1 MIFGI
6 HKGNTYKNNRKNEFG
21 RQKLIAS
28 ILICSLFTSVL
39 IGVIVISNSVRTAG
53 KDAMTMMQLTG
64 QKKTEEINSTIQK
77 IEQSVDTLSE
87 VAMSN
92 FDYDSFRQNKDYADT
107 YTETVQ
113 QAVLDFANHT
123 NGAVTAYLRY
133 NPDYS
138 NPTSGVFAQRQSV
151 DSELQCLTPTD
162 FSMYDESDVEH
173 VGWYYLPVQAKKA
186 IWMSPY
192 MNENINI
199 YMISYVVPLFAE
211 DGTSI
216 GIVGMDIDFS
226 QITDLVDETKV
237 YQSGYAF
244 LTDAS
249 AAVMYHKN
257 ADEGTKLSDLDSS
270 LSKSADFIGDDGN
283 QGKTMDYSY
292 KNVNKKF
299 AFYNLDNG
307 MKLVLTAPVSE
318 IYSEAYGLAK
328 MIILAMIV
336 AFILSAVIG
345 IVMGTGLTK
354 PIRQLTSV
362 IEQTAALDF
371 RPTEAGAKLQ
381 KQKDEI
387 GDMATKIHDMRKK
400 LRAMMEN
407 LQQTQ
412 QVLETN
418 TGNLNQLMK
427 QNSAYAEDNSA
438 ATQELAAGMEETSA
452 NAAHIVENVGIMR
465 ESSDNIQRLA
475 EDGEKNSGQIQERAG
490 EMERISTESRHKT
503 DQMYAVMKQ
512 KTDAA
517 VEQAKSVQKINA
529 LTDNIKQISSQTNLL
544 ALNAN
549 IEAARAG
556 EAGRGFAVV
565 ASEIGDLATQTLDTV
580 STIDEIV
587 GEVNSSVSNMTE
599 CLTTIMEFL
608 EQTVLGDY
616 EHFAQV
622 GEQYHADADTFQQIM
637 QQTKEAVDAL
647 EQHIGE
653 ISSTVSE
660 INSMVEQSTDGISG
674 IAEKSGST
682 QNLVTEGYDKL
693 QECTQSVNVIRD
705 FVAQFHL
712 D

>member
-1 MIFGI
+1 
-6 HKGNTYKNNRKNEFG
+6 
-21 RQKLIAS
+21 
-28 ILICSLFTSVL
+28 
-39 IGVIVISNSVRTAG
+39 
-53 KDAMTMMQLTG
+53 
-64 QKKTEEINSTIQK
+64 
-77 IEQSVDTLSE
+77 
-87 VAMSN
+87 MSN
-92 FDYDSFRQNKDYADT
+92 FDYDSFRQSKDYADT

-113 QAVLDFANHT
+113 QAVLDFANHA
-123 NGAVTAYLRY
+123 NGAVTVYLRY
-133 NPDYS
+133 NPNYS

-173 VGWYYLPVQAKKA
+173 VGWYYLPVQAKEA

-318 IYSEAYGLAK
+318 IYAEAYGLAK
-328 MIILAMIV
+328 LIIIAMIV
-336 AFILSAVIG
+336 AFVLSAVIG
-345 IVMGTGLTK
+345 VIIGTGMTR
-354 PIRQLTSV
+354 PIRQLTAV
-362 IEQTAALDF
+362 IDQTAKLDF
-371 RPTEAGAKLQ
+371 RPTKEGGKLR

-387 GDMATKIHDMRKK
+387 GNMATKIHIMRKK
-400 LRAMMEN
+400 LREMMGD

-412 QVLETN
+412 QVLESN
-418 TGNLNQLMK
+418 AEDLNHLMK

-438 ATQELAAGMEETSA
+438 ATQKLAAGMEETSA

>member
-1 MIFGI
+1 M
-6 HKGNTYKNNRKNEFG
+6 
-21 RQKLIAS
+21 
-28 ILICSLFTSVL
+28 
-39 IGVIVISNSVRTAG
+39 
-53 KDAMTMMQLTG
+53 
-64 QKKTEEINSTIQK
+64 
-77 IEQSVDTLSE
+77 DTLSE

-92 FDYDSFRQNKDYADT
+92 FDYDSFRQSKDYADT

-133 NPDYS
+133 NPNYS

-173 VGWYYLPVQAKKA
+173 VGWYYLPVQAKEA

-307 MKLVLTAPVSE
+307 MKLVLSAPVSE
-318 IYSEAYGLAK
+318 IYAEAYGLAK
-328 MIILAMIV
+328 LIIIAMVV
-336 AFILSAVIG
+336 AFVLSAVIG
-345 IVMGTGLTK
+345 VIIDTGMTR
-354 PIRQLTSV
+354 PIRQLTAV
-362 IEQTAALDF
+362 IEQTAKLDF
-371 RPTEAGAKLQ
+371 RPTKEGGKLR

-387 GDMATKIHDMRKK
+387 GNMATKIHIMRKK
-400 LRAMMEN
+400 LREMMRD

-412 QVLETN
+412 QVLESN
-418 TGNLNQLMK
+418 AEDLNHLMK

>member
-1 MIFGI
+1 M
-6 HKGNTYKNNRKNEFG
+6 KSVRT
-21 RQKLIAS
+21 KLIVS

-39 IGVIVISNSVRTAG
+39 IGVIAISNSVRTAG
-53 KDAMTMMQLTG
+53 KDAMTMMKLTG
-64 QKKTEEINSTIQK
+64 QKKTEDINSTIQK

-92 FDYDSFRQNKDYADT
+92 FDYDSFRQSKDYADT

-123 NGAVTAYLRY
+123 NGAVTVYLRY
-133 NPDYS
+133 NPNYS

-173 VGWYYLPVQAKKA
+173 VGWYYLPVQAKEA

-257 ADEGTKLSDLDSS
+257 ADEGTKLSNLDSS

-283 QGKTMDYSY
+283 QGKTMDYTY

-318 IYSEAYGLAK
+318 IYAEAYGLAK
-328 MIILAMIV
+328 LIMIAMIV
-336 AFILSAVIG
+336 AFVLSAVIG
-345 IVMGTGLTK
+345 VIIGTGMTR
-354 PIRQLTSV
+354 PIRQLTAV
-362 IEQTAALDF
+362 IEQTAELDF
-371 RPTEAGAKLQ
+371 RPTKEGGKLR

-387 GDMATKIHDMRKK
+387 GNMATKIHLMRKK
-400 LRAMMEN
+400 LREMMGD

-412 QVLETN
+412 QVLE
-418 TGNLNQLMK
+418 GNAEDLNHLMK

-438 ATQELAAGMEETSA
+438 ATQNLAAGMEETSA
-452 NAAHIVENVGIMR
+452 NAAHIVESVGIMR

>member
-1 MIFGI
+1 M
-6 HKGNTYKNNRKNEFG
+6 
-21 RQKLIAS
+21 
-28 ILICSLFTSVL
+28 
-39 IGVIVISNSVRTAG
+39 
-53 KDAMTMMQLTG
+53 
-64 QKKTEEINSTIQK
+64 
-77 IEQSVDTLSE
+77 DTLSE

-92 FDYDSFRQNKDYADT
+92 FDYDSFRQSKDYADT

-123 NGAVTAYLRY
+123 NGAVTVYLRY
-133 NPDYS
+133 NPNYS

-173 VGWYYLPVQAKKA
+173 VGWYYLPVQAKEA

-318 IYSEAYGLAK
+318 IYAEAYGLAK
-328 MIILAMIV
+328 LIIIAMIV
-336 AFILSAVIG
+336 AFVLSAVIG
-345 IVMGTGLTK
+345 VIIGTGMTR
-354 PIRQLTSV
+354 PIRQLTAV
-362 IEQTAALDF
+362 IEQTAELDF
-371 RPTEAGAKLQ
+371 RPTKEGGKLR

-387 GDMATKIHDMRKK
+387 GNMATKIHIMRKK
-400 LRAMMEN
+400 LREMMGD

-412 QVLETN
+412 QVLESN
-418 TGNLNQLMK
+418 AEDLNHLMK

-587 GEVNSSVSNMTE
+587 GEVNSSISNMTE

>member
-1 MIFGI
+1 M
-6 HKGNTYKNNRKNEFG
+6 KSVRA
-21 RQKLIAS
+21 KLIAS

-39 IGVIVISNSVRTAG
+39 IGVLVISNSARTAG
-53 KDAMTMMQLTG
+53 KDAMTKMQLTG
-64 QKKTEEINSTIQK
+64 QKKAEEINSTIQK

-92 FDYDSFRQNKDYADT
+92 FDYDSFRQSKDYADT

-123 NGAVTAYLRY
+123 NGAVTVYLRY
-133 NPDYS
+133 NPNYS

-173 VGWYYLPVQAKKA
+173 VGWYYLPVQAKEA

-226 QITDLVDETKV
+226 QITDLVDETTV

-249 AAVMYHKN
+249 GSIMHHKN
-257 ADEGTKLSDLDSS
+257 VDEGTVITDLDSS
-270 LSKSADFIGDDGN
+270 LKKGADFLAEDGN
-283 QGKTMDYSY
+283 QGKTLEYTY
-292 KNVNKKF
+292 KNVDKKL

-371 RPTEAGAKLQ
+371 RPTEAGVKLR

>member
-1 MIFGI
+1 
-6 HKGNTYKNNRKNEFG
+6 
-21 RQKLIAS
+21 
-28 ILICSLFTSVL
+28 
-39 IGVIVISNSVRTAG
+39 
-53 KDAMTMMQLTG
+53 
-64 QKKTEEINSTIQK
+64 
-77 IEQSVDTLSE
+77 
-87 VAMSN
+87 MSN
-92 FDYDSFRQNKDYADT
+92 FDYDSFRQSKDYADT

-371 RPTEAGAKLQ
+371 RPTEAGAKLR

>member
-1 MIFGI
+1 M
-6 HKGNTYKNNRKNEFG
+6 
-21 RQKLIAS
+21 
-28 ILICSLFTSVL
+28 
-39 IGVIVISNSVRTAG
+39 
-53 KDAMTMMQLTG
+53 
-64 QKKTEEINSTIQK
+64 
-77 IEQSVDTLSE
+77 DTLSE

-92 FDYDSFRQNKDYADT
+92 FDYDSFRQSKDYADT

-371 RPTEAGAKLQ
+371 RPTEAGAKLR

>member
-1 MIFGI
+1 M
-6 HKGNTYKNNRKNEFG
+6 
-21 RQKLIAS
+21 
-28 ILICSLFTSVL
+28 
-39 IGVIVISNSVRTAG
+39 
-53 KDAMTMMQLTG
+53 
-64 QKKTEEINSTIQK
+64 
-77 IEQSVDTLSE
+77 DTLSE

-92 FDYDSFRQNKDYADT
+92 FDYDSFRQSKDYADT

-133 NPDYS
+133 NPNYS

-173 VGWYYLPVQAKKA
+173 VGWYYLPVQAKEA

-307 MKLVLTAPVSE
+307 MKLVLSAPVSE
-318 IYSEAYGLAK
+318 IYAEAYGLAK
-328 MIILAMIV
+328 LIIIAMVV
-336 AFILSAVIG
+336 AFVLSAVIG
-345 IVMGTGLTK
+345 VIIGTGMTR
-354 PIRQLTSV
+354 PIRQLTAV
-362 IEQTAALDF
+362 IEQTAKLDF
-371 RPTEAGAKLQ
+371 RPTKEGSKLR

-387 GDMATKIHDMRKK
+387 GNMATKIHIMRKK
-400 LRAMMEN
+400 LREMMRD

-412 QVLETN
+412 QVLESN
-418 TGNLNQLMK
+418 AEDLNHLMK

>member
-1 MIFGI
+1 M
-6 HKGNTYKNNRKNEFG
+6 KSVRA
-21 RQKLIAS
+21 KLIAS

-39 IGVIVISNSVRTAG
+39 IGVLVISNSARTAG
-53 KDAMTMMQLTG
+53 KDAMTKMQLTG
-64 QKKTEEINSTIQK
+64 QKKAEEINSTIQK

-92 FDYDSFRQNKDYADT
+92 FDYDSFRQSKDYADT

-123 NGAVTAYLRY
+123 NGAVTVYLRY
-133 NPDYS
+133 NPNYS
-138 NPTSGVFAQRQSV
+138 NPTSGIFAQRQSL
-151 DSELQCLTPTD
+151 DSDLQCLTPTD

-173 VGWYYLPVQAKKA
+173 VGWYYLPVQAKEA

-192 MNENINI
+192 MNENVNI

-216 GIVGMDIDFS
+216 GVVGMDIDFS
-226 QITDLVDETKV
+226 QITDLVDETTV

-249 AAVMYHKN
+249 GSIMHHKN
-257 ADEGTKLSDLDSS
+257 VDEGTVITDLDSS
-270 LSKSADFIGDDGN
+270 LKKGADFLAEDGN
-283 QGKTMDYSY
+283 QGKTLEYTY
-292 KNVNKKF
+292 KNVDKKL

-371 RPTEAGAKLQ
+371 RPTEAGAKLR

-452 NAAHIVENVGIMR
+452 NAAHIVENVGIMK
-465 ESSDNIQRLA
+465 ESSDNIQKLA
-475 EDGEKNSGQIQERAG
+475 EDGEKNSGQIQECAG
-490 EMERISTESRHKT
+490 EMERISTESRRKT

-705 FVAQFHL
+705 FVTQFHL

>member
-1 MIFGI
+1 M
-6 HKGNTYKNNRKNEFG
+6 
-21 RQKLIAS
+21 
-28 ILICSLFTSVL
+28 
-39 IGVIVISNSVRTAG
+39 
-53 KDAMTMMQLTG
+53 
-64 QKKTEEINSTIQK
+64 
-77 IEQSVDTLSE
+77 DTLSE

-92 FDYDSFRQNKDYADT
+92 FDYDSFRQSKDYADT

-133 NPDYS
+133 NPNYS

-173 VGWYYLPVQAKKA
+173 VGWYYLPVQAKEA

-307 MKLVLTAPVSE
+307 MKLVLSAPVSE
-318 IYSEAYGLAK
+318 IYAEAYGLAK
-328 MIILAMIV
+328 LIIIAMVV
-336 AFILSAVIG
+336 AFVLSAVIG
-345 IVMGTGLTK
+345 VIIGTGMTR
-354 PIRQLTSV
+354 PIRQLTAV
-362 IEQTAALDF
+362 IEQTAKLDF
-371 RPTEAGAKLQ
+371 RPTKEGSKLR

-387 GDMATKIHDMRKK
+387 GNMATKIHIMRKK
-400 LRAMMEN
+400 LREMMRD

-412 QVLETN
+412 QVLESN
-418 TGNLNQLMK
+418 AEDLNHLMK

-490 EMERISTESRHKT
+490 EMERISTESRSKT
-503 DQMYAVMKQ
+503 DEMYAVMKQ

-622 GEQYHADADTFQQIM
+622 GEQYHADAGTFQQIM

>member
-1 MIFGI
+1 
-6 HKGNTYKNNRKNEFG
+6 
-21 RQKLIAS
+21 
-28 ILICSLFTSVL
+28 
-39 IGVIVISNSVRTAG
+39 
-53 KDAMTMMQLTG
+53 MQLTG

-92 FDYDSFRQNKDYADT
+92 FDYYSFRQSKDYADT

-123 NGAVTAYLRY
+123 NGAVTVYLRY
-133 NPDYS
+133 NPNYS

-173 VGWYYLPVQAKKA
+173 VGWYYLPVQAKEA

-257 ADEGTKLSDLDSS
+257 ADEGTKLSNLDSS

-318 IYSEAYGLAK
+318 IYAEAYGLAK
-328 MIILAMIV
+328 LIIIAMIV
-336 AFILSAVIG
+336 AFVLSAVIG
-345 IVMGTGLTK
+345 VIIGTGMTR
-354 PIRQLTSV
+354 PIRQLTAV
-362 IEQTAALDF
+362 IDQTAELDF
-371 RPTEAGAKLQ
+371 RSTKEGGKLR

-387 GDMATKIHDMRKK
+387 GNMATKIHIMRKK
-400 LRAMMEN
+400 LREMMGD

-412 QVLETN
+412 QVLE
-418 TGNLNQLMK
+418 GNAEDLNHLMK

-647 EQHIGE
+647 EQQIGE

>member
-1 MIFGI
+1 
-6 HKGNTYKNNRKNEFG
+6 
-21 RQKLIAS
+21 
-28 ILICSLFTSVL
+28 
-39 IGVIVISNSVRTAG
+39 
-53 KDAMTMMQLTG
+53 
-64 QKKTEEINSTIQK
+64 
-77 IEQSVDTLSE
+77 
-87 VAMSN
+87 
-92 FDYDSFRQNKDYADT
+92 
-107 YTETVQ
+107 
-113 QAVLDFANHT
+113 
-123 NGAVTAYLRY
+123 
-133 NPDYS
+133 
-138 NPTSGVFAQRQSV
+138 
-151 DSELQCLTPTD
+151 
-162 FSMYDESDVEH
+162 MYDESDVEH
-173 VGWYYLPVQAKKA
+173 VGWYYLPVQAKEA

-371 RPTEAGAKLQ
+371 RPTEAGAKLR

-452 NAAHIVENVGIMR
+452 NAAHIVENVGIMK
-465 ESSDNIQRLA
+465 ESSDNIQKLA

-653 ISSTVSE
+653 ISSTVSD

>member
-1 MIFGI
+1 MDVVALGELLIDFTENGVSGQ
-6 HKGNTYKNNRKNEFG
+6 GNP
-21 RQKLIAS
+21 
-28 ILICSLFTSVL
+28 LFEANPGGAPCNVL
-39 IGVIVISNSVRTAG
+39 AMLSRLGHRTAFIG
-53 KDAMTMMQLTG
+53 KVGNDFFGKQLEDAITEVGIDAAGLLKDDKVHTTLALVHTYSDGDRDFSFYRNPGADMML
-64 QKKTEEINSTIQK
+64 TEEELPEEIIRGAK
-77 IEQSVDTLSE
+77 IFHFGTLS
-87 VAMSN
+87 M
-92 FDYDSFRQNKDYADT
+92 T
-107 YTETVQ
+107 
-113 QAVLDFANHT
+113 H
-123 NGAVTAYLRY
+123 
-133 NPDYS
+133 P
-138 NPTSGVFAQRQSV
+138 GVRAA
-151 DSELQCLTPTD
+151 T
-162 FSMYDESDVEH
+162 
-173 VGWYYLPVQAKKA
+173 KKA
-186 IWMSPY
+186 I
-192 MNENINI
+192 
-199 YMISYVVPLFAE
+199 
-211 DGTSI
+211 
-216 GIVGMDIDFS
+216 
-226 QITDLVDETKV
+226 
-237 YQSGYAF
+237 
-244 LTDAS
+244 
-249 AAVMYHKN
+249 AV
-257 ADEGTKLSDLDSS
+257 
-270 LSKSADFIGDDGN
+270 
-283 QGKTMDYSY
+283 
-292 KNVNKKF
+292 
-299 AFYNLDNG
+299 
-307 MKLVLTAPVSE
+307 
-318 IYSEAYGLAK
+318 AK
-328 MIILAMIV
+328 
-336 AFILSAVIG
+336 
-345 IVMGTGLTK
+345 
-354 PIRQLTSV
+354 
-362 IEQTAALDF
+362 
-371 RPTEAGAKLQ
+371 EAGALISFDPNIRKPLWDSMEDAREQ
-381 KQKDEI
+381 VLYGLGQCDILKISDNEI
-387 GDMATKIHDMRKK
+387 QWLTGKEDYTDGVRWIRERYPVPLILVSMGKEGS
-400 LRAMMEN
+400 RAMMEN

-565 ASEIGDLATQTLDTV
+565 ASEIGDLAPQTLDTV

>member
-1 MIFGI
+1 M
-6 HKGNTYKNNRKNEFG
+6 
-21 RQKLIAS
+21 
-28 ILICSLFTSVL
+28 
-39 IGVIVISNSVRTAG
+39 
-53 KDAMTMMQLTG
+53 
-64 QKKTEEINSTIQK
+64 
-77 IEQSVDTLSE
+77 DTLSE

-92 FDYDSFRQNKDYADT
+92 FDYDSFRQSKDYADT

-133 NPDYS
+133 NPNYS

-173 VGWYYLPVQAKKA
+173 VGWYYLPVQAKEA

-307 MKLVLTAPVSE
+307 MKLVLSAPVSE
-318 IYSEAYGLAK
+318 IYAEAYGLAK
-328 MIILAMIV
+328 LIIIAMVV
-336 AFILSAVIG
+336 AFVLSAVIG
-345 IVMGTGLTK
+345 VIIGTGMTR
-354 PIRQLTSV
+354 PIRQLTAV
-362 IEQTAALDF
+362 IEQTAELDF
-371 RPTEAGAKLQ
+371 RPTKEGGKLR

-387 GDMATKIHDMRKK
+387 GNMATKIHIMRKK
-400 LRAMMEN
+400 LREMMGD

-412 QVLETN
+412 QVLESN
-418 TGNLNQLMK
+418 AEDLNHLMK

-475 EDGEKNSGQIQERAG
+475 EDGEKNSGQIQDRAG

-705 FVAQFHL
+705 FVTQFHL

>member
-1 MIFGI
+1 M
-6 HKGNTYKNNRKNEFG
+6 
-21 RQKLIAS
+21 
-28 ILICSLFTSVL
+28 
-39 IGVIVISNSVRTAG
+39 
-53 KDAMTMMQLTG
+53 
-64 QKKTEEINSTIQK
+64 
-77 IEQSVDTLSE
+77 DTLSE

-92 FDYDSFRQNKDYADT
+92 FDYDSFRQSKDYADT

-173 VGWYYLPVQAKKA
+173 VGWYYLPVQAKEA

-318 IYSEAYGLAK
+318 IYAEAYGLAK
-328 MIILAMIV
+328 LIIIAMIV
-336 AFILSAVIG
+336 AFVLSAVIG
-345 IVMGTGLTK
+345 VIIGTGMTR
-354 PIRQLTSV
+354 PIRQLTAV
-362 IEQTAALDF
+362 IEQTAKLDF
-371 RPTEAGAKLQ
+371 RPTKEGGKLR

-387 GDMATKIHDMRKK
+387 GNMATKIHIMRKK
-400 LRAMMEN
+400 LREMMGD

-412 QVLETN
+412 QVLESN
-418 TGNLNQLMK
+418 AEDLNHLMK

-565 ASEIGDLATQTLDTV
+565 ASEIGDLATQTLDIV

>member
-1 MIFGI
+1 
-6 HKGNTYKNNRKNEFG
+6 
-21 RQKLIAS
+21 
-28 ILICSLFTSVL
+28 
-39 IGVIVISNSVRTAG
+39 
-53 KDAMTMMQLTG
+53 MQLTG
-64 QKKTEEINSTIQK
+64 QKKAEEINSTIQK

-92 FDYDSFRQNKDYADT
+92 FDYDSFRQSKDYADT

-123 NGAVTAYLRY
+123 NGAVTVYLRY
-133 NPDYS
+133 NPNYS
-138 NPTSGVFAQRQSV
+138 NPTSGIFAQRQSL
-151 DSELQCLTPTD
+151 DSDLQCLTPTD

-173 VGWYYLPVQAKKA
+173 VGWYYLPVQAKEA

-192 MNENINI
+192 MNENVNI

-216 GIVGMDIDFS
+216 GVVGMDIDFS
-226 QITDLVDETKV
+226 QITDLVDETTV

-244 LTDAS
+244 LTDAFGS
-249 AAVMYHKN
+249 IMHHKN
-257 ADEGTKLSDLDSS
+257 VDEGTVITDLDSS
-270 LSKSADFIGDDGN
+270 LKKGADFLAEDGN
-283 QGKTMDYSY
+283 QGKTLEYTY
-292 KNVNKKF
+292 KNVDKKL

-371 RPTEAGAKLQ
+371 RPTEAGAKLR

-490 EMERISTESRHKT
+490 EMERISTESRSKT
-503 DQMYAVMKQ
+503 DEMYAVMKQ

>member
-1 MIFGI
+1 M
-6 HKGNTYKNNRKNEFG
+6 
-21 RQKLIAS
+21 
-28 ILICSLFTSVL
+28 
-39 IGVIVISNSVRTAG
+39 
-53 KDAMTMMQLTG
+53 
-64 QKKTEEINSTIQK
+64 
-77 IEQSVDTLSE
+77 DTLSE

-92 FDYDSFRQNKDYADT
+92 FDYDSFRQSKDYADT

-113 QAVLDFANHT
+113 QAVLDFANHA
-123 NGAVTAYLRY
+123 NGAVTVYLRY
-133 NPDYS
+133 NPNYS

-173 VGWYYLPVQAKKA
+173 VGWYYLPVQAKEA

-318 IYSEAYGLAK
+318 IYAEAYGLAK
-328 MIILAMIV
+328 LIIIAMIV
-336 AFILSAVIG
+336 AFVLSAVIG
-345 IVMGTGLTK
+345 VIIGTGMTR
-354 PIRQLTSV
+354 PIRQLTAV
-362 IEQTAALDF
+362 IEQTAKLDF
-371 RPTEAGAKLQ
+371 RPTKEGGKLR

-387 GDMATKIHDMRKK
+387 GNMATKIHIMRKK
-400 LRAMMEN
+400 LREMMGD

-412 QVLETN
+412 QVLESN
-418 TGNLNQLMK
+418 AEDLNHLMK

-438 ATQELAAGMEETSA
+438 ATQKLAAGMEETSA

-512 KTDAA
+512 KTDVA

-556 EAGRGFAVV
+556 EAGRGFEVV

>member
-1 MIFGI
+1 M
-6 HKGNTYKNNRKNEFG
+6 KSVRT
-21 RQKLIAS
+21 KLIAS

-39 IGVIVISNSVRTAG
+39 IGVIAISNSVRIAR

-92 FDYDSFRQNKDYADT
+92 FDYDSFRQSKDYADT

-123 NGAVTAYLRY
+123 KGAVTAYLRY
-133 NPDYS
+133 NPNYS

-173 VGWYYLPVQAKKA
+173 VGWYYLPVQAKEA

-257 ADEGTKLSDLDSS
+257 ADDGTKLSDLDSS

-299 AFYNLDNG
+299 AFYNLENG

-318 IYSEAYGLAK
+318 IYAEAYGLAK
-328 MIILAMIV
+328 LIIIAMIV
-336 AFILSAVIG
+336 AFVLSAVIG
-345 IVMGTGLTK
+345 VIIGTGMTR
-354 PIRQLTSV
+354 PIRQLTAV
-362 IEQTAALDF
+362 IEQTAELNF
-371 RPTEAGAKLQ
+371 RPTKEGGKLR

-387 GDMATKIHDMRKK
+387 GNMATKIHIMRK
-400 LRAMMEN
+400 RFREMMGD

-412 QVLETN
+412 QVLE
-418 TGNLNQLMK
+418 GNAEDLNHLMK

-452 NAAHIVENVGIMR
+452 NTAHIVESVGIMR

-705 FVAQFHL
+705 FITQFHF

>member
-1 MIFGI
+1 M
-6 HKGNTYKNNRKNEFG
+6 KSVRA
-21 RQKLIAS
+21 KLIAS

-39 IGVIVISNSVRTAG
+39 IGVLVISNSARTAG
-53 KDAMTMMQLTG
+53 KDAMTKMQLTG
-64 QKKTEEINSTIQK
+64 QKKAEEINSTIQK

-92 FDYDSFRQNKDYADT
+92 FDYDSFRQSKDYADT

-123 NGAVTAYLRY
+123 NGAVTVYLRY
-133 NPDYS
+133 NPNYS
-138 NPTSGVFAQRQSV
+138 NPTSGIFAQRQSL
-151 DSELQCLTPTD
+151 DSDLQCLTPTD

-173 VGWYYLPVQAKKA
+173 VGWYYLPVQAKEA

-216 GIVGMDIDFS
+216 GVVGMDIDFS
-226 QITDLVDETKV
+226 QITDLVDETTV

-249 AAVMYHKN
+249 GSIMHHKN
-257 ADEGTKLSDLDSS
+257 VDEGTVITDLDSS
-270 LSKSADFIGDDGN
+270 LKKGADFLAEDGN
-283 QGKTMDYSY
+283 QGKTLEYTY
-292 KNVNKKF
+292 KNVDKKL

-371 RPTEAGAKLQ
+371 RPTEAGAKLR

>member
-1 MIFGI
+1 M
-6 HKGNTYKNNRKNEFG
+6 KSVRA
-21 RQKLIAS
+21 KLIAS

-39 IGVIVISNSVRTAG
+39 IGVLVISNSARTAG
-53 KDAMTMMQLTG
+53 KDAMTKMQLTG
-64 QKKTEEINSTIQK
+64 QKKAEEINSTIQK

-92 FDYDSFRQNKDYADT
+92 FDYDSFRQSKDYADT

-123 NGAVTAYLRY
+123 NGAVTVYLRY
-133 NPDYS
+133 NPNYS

-173 VGWYYLPVQAKKA
+173 VGWYYLPVQAKEA

-216 GIVGMDIDFS
+216 GIVGLDIDFS
-226 QITDLVDETKV
+226 QITDLVDETTV

-249 AAVMYHKN
+249 GSIMHHKN
-257 ADEGTKLSDLDSS
+257 VDEGTVITDLDSS
-270 LSKSADFIGDDGN
+270 LKKGADFLAEDGN
-283 QGKTMDYSY
+283 QGKTLEYTY
-292 KNVNKKF
+292 KNVDKKL

-371 RPTEAGAKLQ
+371 RPTEAGAKLR

>member
-1 MIFGI
+1 M
-6 HKGNTYKNNRKNEFG
+6 
-21 RQKLIAS
+21 
-28 ILICSLFTSVL
+28 
-39 IGVIVISNSVRTAG
+39 
-53 KDAMTMMQLTG
+53 
-64 QKKTEEINSTIQK
+64 
-77 IEQSVDTLSE
+77 DTLSE

-92 FDYDSFRQNKDYADT
+92 FDYDSFRQSKDYADT

-123 NGAVTAYLRY
+123 NGAVTVYLRY
-133 NPDYS
+133 NPNYS

-173 VGWYYLPVQAKKA
+173 VGWYYLPVQAKEA

-307 MKLVLTAPVSE
+307 MRLVLTAPVSE
-318 IYSEAYGLAK
+318 IYAEAYGLAK
-328 MIILAMIV
+328 LIIIAMIV
-336 AFILSAVIG
+336 AFVLSAVIG
-345 IVMGTGLTK
+345 VIIGSGMTR
-354 PIRQLTSV
+354 PIRQLTAV
-362 IEQTAALDF
+362 IEQTAKLDF
-371 RPTEAGAKLQ
+371 RPTKEGGKLR

-387 GDMATKIHDMRKK
+387 GNMATKIHIMRKK
-400 LRAMMEN
+400 LREMMGD

-412 QVLETN
+412 QVLESN
-418 TGNLNQLMK
+418 AEDLNHLMK

-693 QECTQSVNVIRD
+693 QECTQSINVIRD

>member
-1 MIFGI
+1 M
-6 HKGNTYKNNRKNEFG
+6 
-21 RQKLIAS
+21 
-28 ILICSLFTSVL
+28 
-39 IGVIVISNSVRTAG
+39 
-53 KDAMTMMQLTG
+53 
-64 QKKTEEINSTIQK
+64 
-77 IEQSVDTLSE
+77 
-87 VAMSN
+87 
-92 FDYDSFRQNKDYADT
+92 
-107 YTETVQ
+107 
-113 QAVLDFANHT
+113 LDFANHT

-133 NPDYS
+133 NPNYS

-173 VGWYYLPVQAKKA
+173 VGWYYLPVQAKEA

-318 IYSEAYGLAK
+318 IYAEAYGLAK
-328 MIILAMIV
+328 LIIIAMIV
-336 AFILSAVIG
+336 AFVLSAVIG
-345 IVMGTGLTK
+345 VIIGTGMTR
-354 PIRQLTSV
+354 PIRQLTAV
-362 IEQTAALDF
+362 IEQTAKLDF
-371 RPTEAGAKLQ
+371 RPTKEGGKLR

-387 GDMATKIHDMRKK
+387 GNMATKIHIMRKK
-400 LRAMMEN
+400 LREMMRD

-412 QVLETN
+412 QVLE
-418 TGNLNQLMK
+418 GNAEDLNHLMK

>member
-1 MIFGI
+1 M
-6 HKGNTYKNNRKNEFG
+6 KSVRT
-21 RQKLIAS
+21 KLIAS

-39 IGVIVISNSVRTAG
+39 IGVIAISNSVRTAG
-53 KDAMTMMQLTG
+53 EDAMTMMQLTG

-92 FDYDSFRQNKDYADT
+92 FDYDSFRKSKDYADT

-173 VGWYYLPVQAKKA
+173 VGWYYLPVQAKEA

-257 ADEGTKLSDLDSS
+257 ADEGTKLSNLDSS
-270 LSKSADFIGDDGN
+270 LSKSEDFIGDDGN

-318 IYSEAYGLAK
+318 IYAEAYGLAK
-328 MIILAMIV
+328 LIMIAMIV
-336 AFILSAVIG
+336 VFVLSAVIG
-345 IVMGTGLTK
+345 VIIGTGMTR
-354 PIRQLTSV
+354 PIRQLTAV
-362 IEQTAALDF
+362 IEQTAELDF
-371 RPTEAGAKLQ
+371 RPTKEGGKLR

-387 GDMATKIHDMRKK
+387 GNMATKIHLMRKK
-400 LRAMMEN
+400 LREMMGD

-412 QVLETN
+412 QVLE
-418 TGNLNQLMK
+418 GNAEDLNHLMK

-438 ATQELAAGMEETSA
+438 ATQNLAAGMEETSA
-452 NAAHIVENVGIMR
+452 NAAHIVESVGIMR

-565 ASEIGDLATQTLDTV
+565 ASEIGNLATQTLDTV

>member
-1 MIFGI
+1 M
-6 HKGNTYKNNRKNEFG
+6 KSVRA
-21 RQKLIAS
+21 KLIAS

-39 IGVIVISNSVRTAG
+39 IGVLVISNSARTAG
-53 KDAMTMMQLTG
+53 KDAMTKMQLTG
-64 QKKTEEINSTIQK
+64 QKKAEEINSTIQK

-92 FDYDSFRQNKDYADT
+92 FDYDSFRQSKDYADT

-123 NGAVTAYLRY
+123 NGAVTVYLRY
-133 NPDYS
+133 NPNYS
-138 NPTSGVFAQRQSV
+138 NPTSGIFAQRQSL
-151 DSELQCLTPTD
+151 DSDLQCLTPTD

-173 VGWYYLPVQAKKA
+173 VGWYYLPVQAKEA

-192 MNENINI
+192 MNENVNI

-216 GIVGMDIDFS
+216 GVVGMDIDFS
-226 QITDLVDETKV
+226 QITDLVDETTV

-249 AAVMYHKN
+249 GSIMHHKN
-257 ADEGTKLSDLDSS
+257 VDEGTVITDLDSS
-270 LSKSADFIGDDGN
+270 LKKGADFLAEDGN
-283 QGKTMDYSY
+283 QGKTLEYTY
-292 KNVNKKF
+292 KNVDKKL

-371 RPTEAGAKLQ
+371 RPTEAGAKLR

-452 NAAHIVENVGIMR
+452 NAAHIVENVGIMK
-465 ESSDNIQRLA
+465 ESSDNIQKLA

>member
-1 MIFGI
+1 M
-6 HKGNTYKNNRKNEFG
+6 KSVRA
-21 RQKLIAS
+21 KLIAS

-39 IGVIVISNSVRTAG
+39 IGVLVISNSARTAG
-53 KDAMTMMQLTG
+53 KDAMTKMQLTG
-64 QKKTEEINSTIQK
+64 QKKAEEINSTIQK

-92 FDYDSFRQNKDYADT
+92 FDYDSFRQSKDYADT

-123 NGAVTAYLRY
+123 NGAVTVYLRY
-133 NPDYS
+133 NPNYS
-138 NPTSGVFAQRQSV
+138 NPTSGIFAQRQSL
-151 DSELQCLTPTD
+151 DSDLQCLTPTD

-173 VGWYYLPVQAKKA
+173 VGWYYLPVQAKEA

-216 GIVGMDIDFS
+216 GVVGMDIDFS
-226 QITDLVDETKV
+226 QITDLVDETTV

-249 AAVMYHKN
+249 GSIMHHKN
-257 ADEGTKLSDLDSS
+257 VDEGTIITDLDSS
-270 LSKSADFIGDDGN
+270 LKKGADFLAEDGN
-283 QGKTMDYSY
+283 QGKTLEYTY
-292 KNVNKKF
+292 KNVDKKL

-371 RPTEAGAKLQ
+371 RPTEAGAKLR

-599 CLTTIMEFL
+599 CLTTVMEFL

>member
-1 MIFGI
+1 M
-6 HKGNTYKNNRKNEFG
+6 KSVRT
-21 RQKLIAS
+21 KLIAS

-39 IGVIVISNSVRTAG
+39 IGVIAISNSVRTAG

-64 QKKTEEINSTIQK
+64 QKKTEEINSTI
-77 IEQSVDTLSE
+77 EQSVDTLSE

-92 FDYDSFRQNKDYADT
+92 FDYDSFRQSKDYADT

-123 NGAVTAYLRY
+123 NGAVTVYLRY
-133 NPDYS
+133 NPNYS

-173 VGWYYLPVQAKKA
+173 VGWYYLPVQAKEA

-371 RPTEAGAKLQ
+371 RPTEAGAKLR

-427 QNSAYAEDNSA
+427 QNSAYA
-438 ATQELAAGMEETSA
+438 QELAAGMEETSA

>member
-1 MIFGI
+1 M
-6 HKGNTYKNNRKNEFG
+6 
-21 RQKLIAS
+21 
-28 ILICSLFTSVL
+28 
-39 IGVIVISNSVRTAG
+39 
-53 KDAMTMMQLTG
+53 
-64 QKKTEEINSTIQK
+64 
-77 IEQSVDTLSE
+77 DTLSE

-92 FDYDSFRQNKDYADT
+92 FDYDSFRQSKDYADT

-123 NGAVTAYLRY
+123 NGAVTVYLRY
-133 NPDYS
+133 NPNYS

-173 VGWYYLPVQAKKA
+173 VGWYYLPVQAKEA

-328 MIILAMIV
+328 MIIFAMIV

-371 RPTEAGAKLQ
+371 RPTEAGAKLR

>member
-1 MIFGI
+1 M
-6 HKGNTYKNNRKNEFG
+6 KSVRA
-21 RQKLIAS
+21 KLIAS

-39 IGVIVISNSVRTAG
+39 IGVLVISNSARTAG
-53 KDAMTMMQLTG
+53 KDAMTKMQLTG
-64 QKKTEEINSTIQK
+64 QKKAEEINSTIQK

-92 FDYDSFRQNKDYADT
+92 FDYDSFRQSKDYADT

-123 NGAVTAYLRY
+123 NGAVTVYLRY
-133 NPDYS
+133 NPNYS
-138 NPTSGVFAQRQSV
+138 NPTSGIFAQRQSL
-151 DSELQCLTPTD
+151 DSDLQCLTPTD

-173 VGWYYLPVQAKKA
+173 VGWYYLPVQAKEA

-192 MNENINI
+192 MNENVNI

-216 GIVGMDIDFS
+216 GVVGMDIDFS
-226 QITDLVDETKV
+226 QITDLGDETTV

-249 AAVMYHKN
+249 GSIMHHKN
-257 ADEGTKLSDLDSS
+257 VDEGTVITDLDSS
-270 LSKSADFIGDDGN
+270 LKKGADFLAEDGN
-283 QGKTMDYSY
+283 QGKTLEYTY
-292 KNVNKKF
+292 KNVDKKL

-371 RPTEAGAKLQ
+371 RPTEAGAKLR

-452 NAAHIVENVGIMR
+452 NAAHIVENVGIMK
-465 ESSDNIQRLA
+465 ESSDNIQKLA

>member
-1 MIFGI
+1 
-6 HKGNTYKNNRKNEFG
+6 
-21 RQKLIAS
+21 
-28 ILICSLFTSVL
+28 
-39 IGVIVISNSVRTAG
+39 
-53 KDAMTMMQLTG
+53 MT
-64 QKKTEEINSTIQK
+64 
-77 IEQSVDTLSE
+77 V
-87 VAMSN
+87 
-92 FDYDSFRQNKDYADT
+92 
-107 YTETVQ
+107 
-113 QAVLDFANHT
+113 
-123 NGAVTAYLRY
+123 YLRY
-133 NPDYS
+133 NPNYS

-173 VGWYYLPVQAKKA
+173 VGWYYLPVQAKEA

-244 LTDAS
+244 LTD

-318 IYSEAYGLAK
+318 IYAEAYGLAK
-328 MIILAMIV
+328 LIIIAMIV
-336 AFILSAVIG
+336 AFVLSAVIG
-345 IVMGTGLTK
+345 VIIGTGMTR
-354 PIRQLTSV
+354 PIRQLTAV
-362 IEQTAALDF
+362 IEQTAELDF
-371 RPTEAGAKLQ
+371 RPTKEGGKLR

-387 GDMATKIHDMRKK
+387 GNMATKIHIMRKK
-400 LRAMMEN
+400 LREMMGD

-412 QVLETN
+412 QVLE
-418 TGNLNQLMK
+418 GNAEDLNHLME

>member
-1 MIFGI
+1 
-6 HKGNTYKNNRKNEFG
+6 
-21 RQKLIAS
+21 
-28 ILICSLFTSVL
+28 
-39 IGVIVISNSVRTAG
+39 
-53 KDAMTMMQLTG
+53 MT
-64 QKKTEEINSTIQK
+64 
-77 IEQSVDTLSE
+77 
-87 VAMSN
+87 
-92 FDYDSFRQNKDYADT
+92 R
-107 YTETVQ
+107 
-113 QAVLDFANHT
+113 
-123 NGAVTAYLRY
+123 
-133 NPDYS
+133 
-138 NPTSGVFAQRQSV
+138 
-151 DSELQCLTPTD
+151 
-162 FSMYDESDVEH
+162 
-173 VGWYYLPVQAKKA
+173 
-186 IWMSPY
+186 
-192 MNENINI
+192 
-199 YMISYVVPLFAE
+199 
-211 DGTSI
+211 
-216 GIVGMDIDFS
+216 
-226 QITDLVDETKV
+226 
-237 YQSGYAF
+237 
-244 LTDAS
+244 
-249 AAVMYHKN
+249 
-257 ADEGTKLSDLDSS
+257 
-270 LSKSADFIGDDGN
+270 
-283 QGKTMDYSY
+283 
-292 KNVNKKF
+292 
-299 AFYNLDNG
+299 
-307 MKLVLTAPVSE
+307 
-318 IYSEAYGLAK
+318 
-328 MIILAMIV
+328 
-336 AFILSAVIG
+336 
-345 IVMGTGLTK
+345 
-354 PIRQLTSV
+354 PIRQLTAV
-362 IEQTAALDF
+362 IEQTAKLDF
-371 RPTEAGAKLQ
+371 RPTKEGGKLR

-387 GDMATKIHDMRKK
+387 GNMATKIHIMRKK
-400 LRAMMEN
+400 LREMMGD

-412 QVLETN
+412 QVLESN
-418 TGNLNQLMK
+418 AEDLNHLMK

-693 QECTQSVNVIRD
+693 QECTQSVNVIWD

>member
-1 MIFGI
+1 M
-6 HKGNTYKNNRKNEFG
+6 KSVRT
-21 RQKLIAS
+21 KLIAS
-28 ILICSLFTSVL
+28 ILICSLFTAVL
-39 IGVIVISNSVRTAG
+39 IGVIAISNSVRTAG

-92 FDYDSFRQNKDYADT
+92 FDYDSFRQSKDYADT

-123 NGAVTAYLRY
+123 NGAVTVYLRY
-133 NPDYS
+133 NPNYS

-173 VGWYYLPVQAKKA
+173 VGWYYLPVQAKEA

-292 KNVNKKF
+292 KNVNKEF

-318 IYSEAYGLAK
+318 IYAEAYGLAK
-328 MIILAMIV
+328 LIIIAMIV
-336 AFILSAVIG
+336 AFVLSAVIG
-345 IVMGTGLTK
+345 VIIGTGMTR
-354 PIRQLTSV
+354 PIRQLTAV
-362 IEQTAALDF
+362 IEQTAELDF
-371 RPTEAGAKLQ
+371 RPTKEGGKLR

-387 GDMATKIHDMRKK
+387 GNMATKIHIMRKK
-400 LRAMMEN
+400 LREMMGD

-412 QVLETN
+412 QVLE
-418 TGNLNQLMK
+418 GNAEDLNYLMK

-438 ATQELAAGMEETSA
+438 TTQELAAGMEETSA

-608 EQTVLGDY
+608 EQTVLEDY

-660 INSMVEQSTDGISG
+660 INSMVEQSADGISG

>member
-1 MIFGI
+1 
-6 HKGNTYKNNRKNEFG
+6 
-21 RQKLIAS
+21 
-28 ILICSLFTSVL
+28 
-39 IGVIVISNSVRTAG
+39 
-53 KDAMTMMQLTG
+53 
-64 QKKTEEINSTIQK
+64 
-77 IEQSVDTLSE
+77 VDTLSE

-92 FDYDSFRQNKDYADT
+92 FDYDSFRQSKDYADT

-133 NPDYS
+133 NPNYS

-173 VGWYYLPVQAKKA
+173 VGWYYLPVQAKEA

-226 QITDLVDETKV
+226 QITDLVDETTV

-249 AAVMYHKN
+249 GSIMHHKN
-257 ADEGTKLSDLDSS
+257 VDEGTVITDLDSS
-270 LSKSADFIGDDGN
+270 LKKGADFLAEDGN
-283 QGKTMDYSY
+283 QGKTLEYTY
-292 KNVNKKF
+292 KNVDKKL

-371 RPTEAGAKLQ
+371 RPTEAGAKLR

-490 EMERISTESRHKT
+490 EMERISTASRHKT

>member
-1 MIFGI
+1 M
-6 HKGNTYKNNRKNEFG
+6 
-21 RQKLIAS
+21 
-28 ILICSLFTSVL
+28 
-39 IGVIVISNSVRTAG
+39 
-53 KDAMTMMQLTG
+53 
-64 QKKTEEINSTIQK
+64 
-77 IEQSVDTLSE
+77 DTLSE

-92 FDYDSFRQNKDYADT
+92 FDYDSFRQSKDYADT

-113 QAVLDFANHT
+113 QAVLDFANHA
-123 NGAVTAYLRY
+123 NGAVTVYLRY
-133 NPDYS
+133 NPNYS

-173 VGWYYLPVQAKKA
+173 VGWYYLPVQAKEA

-318 IYSEAYGLAK
+318 IYAEAYGLAK
-328 MIILAMIV
+328 LIIIAMIV
-336 AFILSAVIG
+336 AFVLSAVIG
-345 IVMGTGLTK
+345 VIIGTGMTR
-354 PIRQLTSV
+354 PIRQLTAV
-362 IEQTAALDF
+362 IEQTAELDF
-371 RPTEAGAKLQ
+371 RPTKEGGKLR

-387 GDMATKIHDMRKK
+387 GNMATKIHIMRKK
-400 LRAMMEN
+400 LREMMGD

-412 QVLETN
+412 QVLESN
-418 TGNLNQLMK
+418 AEDLNHLMK

-556 EAGRGFAVV
+556 EAGRGFEVV